1 MDGLLNDLSP
11 QRKKIMPLHNLDE
24 YFVYDLA
31 DKIYW
36 EVLDVL
42 KIEHK
47 CVEVDPDDPEGTKNT
62 ELGMELYFAIEN
74 IIDRSLKDD

>member
-11 QRKKIMPLHNLDE
+11 QRKKTMPLHNLDE
-24 YFVYDLA
+24 HFVYDLA

-74 IIDRSLKDD
+74 IIDRSLKDE

>member
-1 MDGLLNDLSP
+1 MA
-11 QRKKIMPLHNLDE
+11 LHNLDE

-74 IIDRSLKDD
+74 IIERSLKDD

>member
-1 MDGLLNDLSP
+1 
-11 QRKKIMPLHNLDE
+11 MPLHNLDE

-47 CVEVDPDDPEGTKNT
+47 CVENDPENSDSTRNT

-74 IIDRSLKDD
+74 IIDRSLKNE